1 MTGGLGTRAKPNAT
15 VPIDRMPVDPS
26 DADPRDR
33 FRLDSGGTG
42 SGESGTGENG
52 PSESGGD
59 GVTLE
64 RGTMDDV
71 DAVVDLWVALAEGQR
86 SYGTHLVAAENRPD
100 AADAVSRA
108 VVTDGLV
115 VARAPDPESTDSEPG
130 DSDATD
136 PDAADATTGSS
147 GSEAPTI
154 VGFVTF
160 GVESGRYDLDVTRG
174 VVYNLF
180 VRERHRGA
188 GVGSRLL
195 ATAESALA
203 DAGVDVV
210 ALEAMADNED
220 ARRFYQRHGYHPHRV
235 ELEKP
240 VQGDRSD
247 SD

>member
-1 MTGGLGTRAKPNAT
+1 
-15 VPIDRMPVDPS
+15 
-26 DADPRDR
+26 
-33 FRLDSGGTG
+33 
-42 SGESGTGENG
+42 
-52 PSESGGD
+52 
-59 GVTLE
+59 
-64 RGTMDDV
+64 MDDV
-71 DAVVDLWVALAEGQR
+71 DAVADLWVALADGQR

-100 AADAVSRA
+100 AADAAARA

-115 VARAPDPESTDSEPG
+115 VARAPDPNDTDSKPG
-130 DSDATD
+130 TSDATD
-136 PDAADATTGSS
+136 PDAADATGSSS

-195 ATAESALA
+195 AAAESALA
-203 DAGVDVV
+203 DAGVDVI
-210 ALEAMADNED
+210 ALEAMAGNED
-220 ARRFYQRHGYHPHRV
+220 ARRFYERHGYRPHRV

-240 VQGDRSD
+240 ARGNRSD
-247 SD
+247 TD

>member
-1 MTGGLGTRAKPNAT
+1 
-15 VPIDRMPVDPS
+15 MPVDPS
-26 DADPRDR
+26 DAGPTDR
-33 FRLDSGGTG
+33 LRLDSGGTG
-42 SGESGTGENG
+42 SAENG
-52 PSESGGD
+52 TDENETSESGAD
-59 GVTLE
+59 GITVE

-71 DAVVDLWVALAEGQR
+71 DAVADLWVALADGQR

-100 AADAVSRA
+100 AADAAARA

-115 VARAPDPESTDSEPG
+115 VARATDPESTDSEPG

-136 PDAADATTGSS
+136 PDAADATVGSS
-147 GSEAPTI
+147 GSEPPTI

-195 ATAESALA
+195 AAAESALV
-203 DAGVDVV
+203 DAGVDVIS
-210 ALEAMADNED
+210 LEAMAGNED

-235 ELEKP
+235 ELEKS
-240 VQGDRSD
+240 VRGDRSD